1 MIKALINNQ
10 WESIPKE
17 NLQLGT
23 DTFSFLSG
31 LYETFRTLDFKP
43 VFLQA
48 HLDRLFRSADQIGLN
63 IDYSKLDISNM
74 LSKVIHDF
82 QDPNQRVRILA
93 VPNKLIVYTS
103 YLNLDPSIYNGVSV
117 ITIEA
122 SREQPEIKTT
132 DYHACLTAWRAAV
145 DAGCFEAILMDDN
158 GILYEGSRSNLFW
171 VKDEK
176 LFTRK
181 EDVLPGT
188 TRQIIINH
196 SSVLIQYNTLNN
208 MDLSNIDEFFLTN
221 SGSGIIPVTRINDK
235 NIGNGDVGIITRQ
248 LLSQYN
254 EWMLKEITR

>member
-23 DTFSFLSG
+23 DTFSFSSG

-103 YLNLDPSIYNGVSV
+103 HLNLDPSIYNGVSV

>member
-23 DTFSFLSG
+23 DTFSFSSG

-43 VFLQA
+43 VFLQP
-48 HLDRLFRSADQIGLN
+48 HLDRLFSSANRIGLN
-63 IDYSKLDISNM
+63 IEFTQSDILDM

-122 SREQPEIKTT
+122 SRAQPEIKTT
-132 DYHACLTAWRAAV
+132 DYHACLTAWKAAV
-145 DAGCFEAILMDDN
+145 NAGCFEAILMDGS

-171 VKDEK
+171 VKDTK

-196 SSVLIQYNTLNN
+196 SSVSIQYNTLNS

-235 NIGNGDVGIITRQ
+235 YIGNGSVGIITRQ

-254 EWMLKEITR
+254 EWMLKEIAR

>member
-10 WESIPKE
+10 WEYIPKE

-23 DTFSFLSG
+23 DTFSFSSG

-43 VFLQA
+43 VFLQL
-48 HLDRLFRSADQIGLN
+48 HLDRLFSSADQIGLN
-63 IDYSKLDISNM
+63 IDYSKLEISNM

-82 QDPNQRVRILA
+82 QDSNQRVRILA

-122 SREQPEIKTT
+122 SRAQPEIKTT
-132 DYHACLTAWRAAV
+132 DYHACLTAWKAAV
-145 DAGCFEAILMDDN
+145 NAGCFEAILMDGN

-171 VKDEK
+171 VKDAK

-181 EDVLPGT
+181 DDVLPGT

-196 SSVLIQYNTLNN
+196 SSVSIKYNTLNS

-235 NIGNGDVGIITRQ
+235 YIGNGSVGIITRQ

-254 EWMLKEITR
+254 EWMLKEIAR

>member
-23 DTFSFLSG
+23 DTFSFSSG

-43 VFLQA
+43 VFLQP
-48 HLDRLFRSADQIGLN
+48 HLDRLFSSANRIGLN
-63 IDYSKLDISNM
+63 IQFTQSDILDM

-122 SREQPEIKTT
+122 SRAQPEIKTT
-132 DYHACLTAWRAAV
+132 DYHACLTAWKVAV
-145 DAGCFEAILMDDN
+145 NAGCFEAILMDGS

-171 VKDEK
+171 VKDAK

-196 SSVLIQYNTLNN
+196 SSVSIQYNTLNS
-208 MDLSNIDEFFLTN
+208 MDLSNIDEVFLTN
-221 SGSGIIPVTRINDK
+221 SGSGIIPVTSINNK
-235 NIGNGDVGIITRQ
+235 NVGNGSVGIITCQ
-248 LLSQYN
+248 LLSKYN
-254 EWMLKEITR
+254 EWMLKDIAR

>member
-23 DTFSFLSG
+23 NTFSFSSG

-43 VFLQA
+43 VFLQL
-48 HLDRLFRSADQIGLN
+48 HLDRLFSSADQIGLN
-63 IDYSKLDISNM
+63 IDYSKLEISNM

-82 QDPNQRVRILA
+82 QDSNQRVRILA

-122 SREQPEIKTT
+122 SRAQPEIKTT
-132 DYHACLTAWRAAV
+132 DYHACLTAWKTAV
-145 DAGCFEAILMDDN
+145 NAGCFEAILMDGN

-171 VKDEK
+171 VKDAK

-196 SSVLIQYNTLNN
+196 SSVSIQYNTLNS

-235 NIGNGDVGIITRQ
+235 NIGNGSVGIITRQ

-254 EWMLKEITR
+254 ELMLEEIAR

>member
-23 DTFSFLSG
+23 DTFSFSSG

-82 QDPNQRVRILA
+82 QDPNQRIRILA

>member
-23 DTFSFLSG
+23 DTFSFSPG

-43 VFLQA
+43 VFLQP
-48 HLDRLFRSADQIGLN
+48 HLDRLFSSANRIGLN
-63 IDYSKLDISNM
+63 IEFTQSDILDM

-82 QDPNQRVRILA
+82 HDPNQRVRILA

-103 YLNLDPSIYNGVSV
+103 YLNLDPSIYNGVSA
-117 ITIEA
+117 ITFKA
-122 SREQPEIKTT
+122 SREHPEIKTT
-132 DYHACLTAWRAAV
+132 DYQSCLTAWRVAV
-145 DAGCFEAILMDDN
+145 DAGCFEAILMDGN

-171 VKDEK
+171 VKNKK

-181 EDVLPGT
+181 ENVLPGT
-188 TRQIIINH
+188 TRHIIINH
-196 SSVLIQYNTLNN
+196 SSVSIQYNTLNSL
-208 MDLSNIDEFFLTN
+208 DLSNIDEFFITN

-235 NIGNGDVGIITRQ
+235 NIGNGSVGIITRQ

-254 EWMLKEITR
+254 KWMLKEIAR

>member
-1 MIKALINNQ
+1 MIKALINNH
-10 WESIPKE
+10 WESIPEE

-23 DTFSFLSG
+23 DTFSFSSG

-43 VFLQA
+43 VFLQL
-48 HLDRLFRSADQIGLN
+48 HLDRLFSSADQIGLN
-63 IDYSKLDISNM
+63 IDYSKLEISNM

-82 QDPNQRVRILA
+82 QDSNQRVRILA

-122 SREQPEIKTT
+122 SRAQPEIKTT
-132 DYHACLTAWRAAV
+132 DYHACLTAWKTAV
-145 DAGCFEAILMDDN
+145 NAGCFEAILMDGN

-171 VKDEK
+171 VKDAK

-196 SSVLIQYNTLNN
+196 SSVSIKYNTLNS

-235 NIGNGDVGIITRQ
+235 YIGNGSVGIITRQ

-254 EWMLKEITR
+254 EWMLKEIAR

>member
-23 DTFSFLSG
+23 DTFSFSSG

-43 VFLQA
+43 VFLQL
-48 HLDRLFRSADQIGLN
+48 HLDRLFSSADQIGLN
-63 IDYSKLDISNM
+63 IDYSKLEISNM

-82 QDPNQRVRILA
+82 QDSNQRVRILA

-122 SREQPEIKTT
+122 SRAQPEIKTT
-132 DYHACLTAWRAAV
+132 DYHACLTAWKAAV
-145 DAGCFEAILMDDN
+145 NAGCFEAILMDGN

-171 VKDEK
+171 VKDAK

-196 SSVLIQYNTLNN
+196 SSVSIKYNTLNS

-235 NIGNGDVGIITRQ
+235 YIGNGSVGIITRQ

-254 EWMLKEITR
+254 EWMLKEIAQ

>member
-23 DTFSFLSG
+23 DTFSFSSG

-43 VFLQA
+43 VFLQP
-48 HLDRLFRSADQIGLN
+48 HLDRLFSSANRIGLN
-63 IDYSKLDISNM
+63 IQFTQSDILDM

-82 QDPNQRVRILA
+82 HDPNQRVRILA

-122 SREQPEIKTT
+122 SRAQPEIKTT
-132 DYHACLTAWRAAV
+132 DYHACLTAWKAAV
-145 DAGCFEAILMDDN
+145 NAGCFEAILMDGS

-171 VKDEK
+171 VKDAK

-196 SSVLIQYNTLNN
+196 SSVSIQYNTLNS
-208 MDLSNIDEFFLTN
+208 MDLSNIDEVFLTN
-221 SGSGIIPVTRINDK
+221 SGSGIIPVTSINDK
-235 NIGNGDVGIITRQ
+235 NIGNGSVGIITRQ
-248 LLSQYN
+248 LLSKYN
-254 EWMLKEITR
+254 EWMLKEIAR

>member
-23 DTFSFLSG
+23 DTFSFSSG

-43 VFLQA
+43 VFLQP
-48 HLDRLFRSADQIGLN
+48 HLDRLFSSANRIGLN
-63 IDYSKLDISNM
+63 IEFTQSDILNM
-74 LSKVIHDF
+74 LSKVIRDF

-103 YLNLDPSIYNGVSV
+103 YLNLDPSIYNGVSA
-117 ITIEA
+117 ITYKA
-122 SREQPEIKTT
+122 NREHPEIKTT
-132 DYHACLTAWRAAV
+132 DYHACLTAWEAAI
-145 DAGCFEAILMDDN
+145 DAGCFEAILVDDN

-171 VKDEK
+171 VKNEK

-188 TRQIIINH
+188 TRQIIINY
-196 SSVLIQYNTLNN
+196 SSVSIQYKILNS

-235 NIGNGDVGIITRQ
+235 IIGNGSVGIKTNQ
-248 LLSQYN
+248 LLAQYN
-254 EWMLKEITR
+254 EWMLKDIAR

>member
-10 WESIPKE
+10 WEYIPKE

-23 DTFSFLSG
+23 DTFSFSSG

-43 VFLQA
+43 VFLQL
-48 HLDRLFRSADQIGLN
+48 HLDRLFSSADQIGLN
-63 IDYSKLDISNM
+63 IDYSKLEISNM

-82 QDPNQRVRILA
+82 QDSNQRVRILA

-122 SREQPEIKTT
+122 SRAQPEIKTT
-132 DYHACLTAWRAAV
+132 DYHACLTAWKAAV
-145 DAGCFEAILMDDN
+145 NAGCFEAILMDGN

-171 VKDEK
+171 VKDAK

-196 SSVLIQYNTLNN
+196 SSVSIKYNTLNS

-235 NIGNGDVGIITRQ
+235 YIGNGSVGIITRQ

-254 EWMLKEITR
+254 EWMLKEIAR

>member
-23 DTFSFLSG
+23 DTFSFPSG
-31 LYETFRTLDFKP
+31 LYETLRTLDFKP

-196 SSVLIQYNTLNN
+196 SLVSIQYNTLNS

-254 EWMLKEITR
+254 EWMLKEISR

>member
-23 DTFSFLSG
+23 DTFSFSSG

-43 VFLQA
+43 VFLQP
-48 HLDRLFRSADQIGLN
+48 HLDRLFSSANRIGLN
-63 IDYSKLDISNM
+63 IQFTQSDILDM
-74 LSKVIHDF
+74 LSKVIHYF
-82 QDPNQRVRILA
+82 HDPNQRVRILA

-122 SREQPEIKTT
+122 SRTQPEIKTT
-132 DYHACLTAWRAAV
+132 DYHACLTAWKAAV
-145 DAGCFEAILMDDN
+145 NAGCFEAILMDGS

-171 VKDEK
+171 VKDAK

-196 SSVLIQYNTLNN
+196 SSVSIQYNTLNS
-208 MDLSNIDEFFLTN
+208 MDLPNIDEVFLTN
-221 SGSGIIPVTRINDK
+221 SGSGIIPVTSINDK
-235 NIGNGDVGIITRQ
+235 NIGNGSVGIITRQ
-248 LLSQYN
+248 LLSKYN
-254 EWMLKEITR
+254 EWMLKEIAR

>member
-1 MIKALINNQ
+1 MIKALINNH

-23 DTFSFLSG
+23 DTFSFSSG
-31 LYETFRTLDFKP
+31 LYETFRTLDFRP

-48 HLDRLFRSADQIGLN
+48 HLDRLFSSANRIGLN
-63 IDYSKLDISNM
+63 IEFTQSDILDM

-103 YLNLDPSIYNGVSV
+103 YLNLDPSIYNGVSA
-117 ITIEA
+117 ITYKA
-122 SREQPEIKTT
+122 SREHPEIKTT
-132 DYHACLTAWRAAV
+132 DYHACLTAWKAAV
-145 DAGCFEAILMDDN
+145 NAGCFEAILMDGS

-171 VKDEK
+171 VKDGK

-196 SSVLIQYNTLNN
+196 SSVSIQYNTLNS
-208 MDLSNIDEFFLTN
+208 MDLSNIDEVFLTN
-221 SGSGIIPVTRINDK
+221 SGSGIIPVTSINDK
-235 NIGNGDVGIITRQ
+235 NIRNGSVGIITRQ
-248 LLSQYN
+248 LLSKYN
-254 EWMLKEITR
+254 EWMVKEIAQ

>member
-1 MIKALINNQ
+1 MIKALINNH
-10 WESIPKE
+10 WESIPEE

-23 DTFSFLSG
+23 DTFSFSSG

-43 VFLQA
+43 VFLQP
-48 HLDRLFRSADQIGLN
+48 HLDRLFSSANRIGLN
-63 IDYSKLDISNM
+63 IEFTQSDILNM
-74 LSKVIHDF
+74 LSKVIRDF

-103 YLNLDPSIYNGVSV
+103 YLNLDPSIYNGVCV

-122 SREQPEIKTT
+122 SRAQPEIKTT
-132 DYHACLTAWRAAV
+132 DYHACLTAWKAAV
-145 DAGCFEAILMDDN
+145 NAGCFEAILMDGS

-171 VKDEK
+171 VKDAK

-196 SSVLIQYNTLNN
+196 SSVSIQYNTLNS
-208 MDLSNIDEFFLTN
+208 MDLSNIDEVFLTN
-221 SGSGIIPVTRINDK
+221 SGSGIIPVTSINNK
-235 NIGNGDVGIITRQ
+235 NVGNGSVGIITRQ
-248 LLSQYN
+248 LLSKYN
-254 EWMLKEITR
+254 EWMLKEIAR

>member
-1 MIKALINNQ
+1 MIKALINNH
-10 WESIPKE
+10 WESIPKK

-23 DTFSFLSG
+23 DTFSFSSG

-43 VFLQA
+43 VFLQP
-48 HLDRLFRSADQIGLN
+48 HLDRLFSSANRIGLN
-63 IDYSKLDISNM
+63 IEFTQSDILNM

-103 YLNLDPSIYNGVSV
+103 YLNLDLSIYNGVSA
-117 ITIEA
+117 ITYKA
-122 SREQPEIKTT
+122 SREYPEIKTT
-132 DYHACLTAWRAAV
+132 DYHACLTAWKAAI

-158 GILYEGSRSNLFW
+158 GIFYEGSRSNLFW

-196 SSVLIQYNTLNN
+196 SSVSIQYKIISS

-235 NIGNGDVGIITRQ
+235 NIGNGSVGTITRQ
-248 LLSQYN
+248 LLAQYN
-254 EWMLKEITR
+254 EWMLKDIAR

>member
-23 DTFSFLSG
+23 DTFSFSSG

-43 VFLQA
+43 VFLQP
-48 HLDRLFRSADQIGLN
+48 HLDRLFSSANRIGLN
-63 IDYSKLDISNM
+63 IEFTQSDISDM

-82 QDPNQRVRILA
+82 HDPNQRVRILA

-103 YLNLDPSIYNGVSV
+103 YLNLDPSIYNGVCV

-122 SREQPEIKTT
+122 SRAQPEIKTT
-132 DYHACLTAWRAAV
+132 DYHACLTAWKAAV
-145 DAGCFEAILMDDN
+145 NAECFEAILMDGS

-171 VKDEK
+171 VKDAK

-196 SSVLIQYNTLNN
+196 SSVSIQYNTLNS
-208 MDLSNIDEFFLTN
+208 MDLSNIDEVFLTN
-221 SGSGIIPVTRINDK
+221 SGSGIIPVTSINNK
-235 NIGNGDVGIITRQ
+235 NVGNGSVGIITCQ
-248 LLSQYN
+248 LLSKYN
-254 EWMLKEITR
+254 EWMLKEIAR

>member
-17 NLQLGT
+17 KLQLGT
-23 DTFSFLSG
+23 DTFSFSSG

-103 YLNLDPSIYNGVSV
+103 HLNLDPSIYNGVSV

-196 SSVLIQYNTLNN
+196 SSVLIQYNTLNS

-235 NIGNGDVGIITRQ
+235 NIGNGEVGIITRQ

>member
-1 MIKALINNQ
+1 MIKVLINNQ

-17 NLQLGT
+17 NIQLGT
-23 DTFSFLSG
+23 DTFSFSSG

-48 HLDRLFRSADQIGLN
+48 HLDRLFSSANRIGLN
-63 IDYSKLDISNM
+63 IEFTQSNILDM
-74 LSKVIHDF
+74 LSKVIHNF

-93 VPNKLIVYTS
+93 VPNKLIVYSS
-103 YLNLDPSIYNGVSV
+103 YLNLDPSIYHGVSA
-117 ITIEA
+117 ITFKA
-122 SREQPEIKTT
+122 SREYPEIKTT
-132 DYHACLTAWRAAV
+132 DYHACLTAWKAAL
-145 DAGCFEAILMDDN
+145 DAECFEAILMDGD

-171 VKDEK
+171 IKNDQ

-196 SSVLIQYNTLNN
+196 SSFSIHYNTL
-208 MDLSNIDEFFLTN
+208 DSVCLSNIDELFLTN
-221 SGSGIIPVTRINDK
+221 SGSGIIPVTRINKK
-235 NIGNGDVGIITRQ
+235 NIGNGSVGKITSQ

-254 EWMLKEITR
+254 EWILKDITQ

>member
-1 MIKALINNQ
+1 M
-10 WESIPKE
+10 
-17 NLQLGT
+17 
-23 DTFSFLSG
+23 
-31 LYETFRTLDFKP
+31 
-43 VFLQA
+43 FLQP
-48 HLDRLFRSADQIGLN
+48 HLDRLFSSANRIGLN
-63 IDYSKLDISNM
+63 IKFTQSDILDM

-122 SREQPEIKTT
+122 SRMHPEIKTT
-132 DYHACLTAWRAAV
+132 DYHTCLTAWRAAV
-145 DAGCFEAILMDDN
+145 DAGCFEAILMDGN

-196 SSVLIQYNTLNN
+196 SSVSIQYNTLNS
-208 MDLSNIDEFFLTN
+208 MDLSNIDEFFVTN

-235 NIGNGDVGIITRQ
+235 NIGNGSVGIITRQ

-254 EWMLKEITR
+254 EWMLKEIAQ

>member
-1 MIKALINNQ
+1 MIKALINNH
-10 WESIPKE
+10 WESIPKK

-23 DTFSFLSG
+23 DTFSFSSG

-43 VFLQA
+43 VFLQP
-48 HLDRLFRSADQIGLN
+48 HLDRLFSSANRIGLN
-63 IDYSKLDISNM
+63 IEFTQSDILNM

-93 VPNKLIVYTS
+93 FPNKLIVYTS
-103 YLNLDPSIYNGVSV
+103 YLNLDPSIYNGVSA
-117 ITIEA
+117 ITYKA
-122 SREQPEIKTT
+122 SREHPEIKTT
-132 DYHACLTAWRAAV
+132 DYHACLTAWKAAI
-145 DAGCFEAILMDDN
+145 DAECFEAILMDDN
-158 GILYEGSRSNLFW
+158 GIFYEGSRSNLFW

-176 LFTRK
+176 LFTQK

-196 SSVLIQYNTLNN
+196 SSVSIQYKIISS

-235 NIGNGDVGIITRQ
+235 NIGNGSVGTITRQ

-254 EWMLKEITR
+254 EWMLKDIAR

>member
-23 DTFSFLSG
+23 DTFSFSSG

-122 SREQPEIKTT
+122 SRAHPEIKTT
-132 DYHACLTAWRAAV
+132 DYQSCLTAWRAAV
-145 DAGCFEAILMDDN
+145 DAGCFEAILMDGN

-196 SSVLIQYNTLNN
+196 SLVSIQYNTLNS

-254 EWMLKEITR
+254 EWMLKEISR

>member
-23 DTFSFLSG
+23 DTFSFSSG

-43 VFLQA
+43 VFLQP
-48 HLDRLFRSADQIGLN
+48 HLDRLFSSANRIGLN
-63 IDYSKLDISNM
+63 IQFTQSDILDM

-82 QDPNQRVRILA
+82 HDPNQRVRILA

-122 SREQPEIKTT
+122 SRAQPEIKTT
-132 DYHACLTAWRAAV
+132 DYHACLTAWKAAV
-145 DAGCFEAILMDDN
+145 NAGCFEAILMDVS

-171 VKDEK
+171 VKDAK

-196 SSVLIQYNTLNN
+196 SSVSIQYNTLNS
-208 MDLSNIDEFFLTN
+208 MDLSNIDEVFLTN
-221 SGSGIIPVTRINDK
+221 SGSGIIPVTSINDK
-235 NIGNGDVGIITRQ
+235 NIGNGSVGIITRQ
-248 LLSQYN
+248 LLSKYN
-254 EWMLKEITR
+254 EWMLKEIAR

>member
-23 DTFSFLSG
+23 DTFSFSSG

-43 VFLQA
+43 VFLQL
-48 HLDRLFRSADQIGLN
+48 HLDRLFSSADQIGLN
-63 IDYSKLDISNM
+63 IDYSKLEISNM

-82 QDPNQRVRILA
+82 QDSNQRVRILA

-122 SREQPEIKTT
+122 SRAQPEIKTT
-132 DYHACLTAWRAAV
+132 DYHACLTAWKAAV
-145 DAGCFEAILMDDN
+145 NAGCFEAILMDGN

-171 VKDEK
+171 VKDAK

-196 SSVLIQYNTLNN
+196 SSVSIKYNTLNS

-235 NIGNGDVGIITRQ
+235 YIGNGSVGIITRQ

-254 EWMLKEITR
+254 EWMLKEIAR

>member
-1 MIKALINNQ
+1 MIKALINNH
-10 WESIPKE
+10 WESIHEE

-23 DTFSFLSG
+23 DTFSFSSG

-43 VFLQA
+43 VFLQP
-48 HLDRLFRSADQIGLN
+48 HLDRLFSSANRIGLN
-63 IDYSKLDISNM
+63 IEFTQSDILNM
-74 LSKVIHDF
+74 LSKVIRDF

-103 YLNLDPSIYNGVSV
+103 YLNLDPSIYNGVSA
-117 ITIEA
+117 ITYKA
-122 SREQPEIKTT
+122 SREHPEIKTT
-132 DYHACLTAWRAAV
+132 DYHACLTAWKAAV
-145 DAGCFEAILMDDN
+145 NARCFEAILMDDN

-171 VKDEK
+171 VKNEK

-188 TRQIIINH
+188 TRQIIINY
-196 SSVLIQYNTLNN
+196 SSVSIQYKILNS

-235 NIGNGDVGIITRQ
+235 IIGNGSVGIKTNQ
-248 LLSQYN
+248 LLTQNN
-254 EWMLKEITR
+254 EWR